1 MTEIRL
7 VNTSGNRLAIN
18 TKLGYKKPIKHILA
32 RGAYVD
38 VGDVATMDELNASAD
53 IQNLL
58 AGGNLRI
65 DVVGEANDIVSEGGV
80 PTGLGIGLSHKAHYD
95 IGGGGGGAPADA
107 TLIASMP
114 WPARILNVELITS
127 TAVVASTVT
136 LRDALAGGGN
146 ALSDALSSGAVAR
159 VLDAQ
164 IPLVAVAAGD
174 LIVARLS
181 DDGIVAELV
190 IEFERTA

>member
-7 VNTSGNRLAIN
+7 VNTSGNQLAIN
-18 TKLGYKKPIKHILA
+18 TKLGYKKPIKHILS
-32 RGAYVD
+32 RGAFVD
-38 VGDVATMDELNASAD
+38 VGDVATMDELNASPD

-65 DVVGEANDIVSEGGV
+65 DVIGENNDIVSEAGV

-95 IGGGGGGAPADA
+95 IGGGVGADDA

-127 TAVVASTVT
+127 TAVGASTVT
-136 LRDALAGGGN
+136 LRDALAGAGN

-159 VLDAQ
+159 VSDAQ
-164 IPLVAVAAGD
+164 VPLVTVAAGS
-174 LIVARLS
+174 LVTARMS
-181 DDGIVAELV
+181 DSAIVAEVV